1 MDAAVDEVADILE
14 ILVAVAVLA
23 ALEGSPGVLIGPT
36 AGLPCVRIDSEGAA
50 TLLLLLL
57 PSGFCIV
64 EVDILDGSDVADP
77 G

>member
-14 ILVAVAVLA
+14 ILVAVAALA

-57 PSGFCIV
+57 PAGFCIV
-64 EVDILDGSDVADP
+64 EVEILDGSDVADP